1 MQRKLFI
8 FFSLLLMSNTILF
21 GQMEESENSAKDT
34 LVVLWSSG
42 DRDVAEKS
50 CLMYTH
56 AAKKYGWF
64 SEVILIIWGPSAKLT
79 IEDEAIRAKVQSMQ
93 ADGVILEACVACSN
107 MLGVTEELKELGVDV
122 KGMGIPLTKYLKSD
136 YKVLTY

>member
-1 MQRKLFI
+1 MHRKLFF
-8 FFSLLLMSNTILF
+8 FFSLFLLSSTMLF
-21 GQMEESENSAKDT
+21 GQMEKVENTKNDT
-34 LVVLWSSG
+34 LVILWSSG

-50 CLMYTH
+50 CLMYAH

-93 ADGVILEACVACSN
+93 QDGVILEACVACAN

-122 KGMGIPLTKYLKSD
+122 KGMGTPLTKYLKSD

>member
-1 MQRKLFI
+1 MKKRLFFLI
-8 FFSLLLMSNTILF
+8 PLFLLTSIMLS
-21 GQMEESENSAKDT
+21 GQMEKTEKDT

-64 SEVILIIWGPSAKLT
+64 SEVILIIWGPSARLT
-79 IEDEAIRAKVQSMQ
+79 IEDEAIREKVQMMQ
-93 ADGVILEACVACSN
+93 EDGVILEACIACSN
-107 MLGVTEELKELGVDV
+107 MLGVTDELKELGIDV
-122 KGMGIPLTKYLKSD
+122 KGMGVPLTKYLKSD
-136 YKVLTY
+136 YKVLSY